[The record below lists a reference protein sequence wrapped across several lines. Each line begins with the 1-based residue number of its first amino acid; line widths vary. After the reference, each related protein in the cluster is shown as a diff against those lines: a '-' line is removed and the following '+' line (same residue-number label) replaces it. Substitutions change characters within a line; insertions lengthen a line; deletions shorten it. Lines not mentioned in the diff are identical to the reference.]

1 LRKIKVLEVI
11 RQGLIGGGESHVID
25 VVKFLDRSIFEPYVI
40 SFTDGPMIS
49 ELEDMDVKSHVIPT
63 QNAFDT
69 HIWSKISKFIDEN
82 EIDLI
87 HAHGSRAQSNVFW
100 SARKKRKPLIYTVH
114 GWSFHDDQKVLAQ
127 KVRIISEKFMVNM
140 ADMVINV
147 SWSNQ
152 QTGLKKIGKYNN
164 RVINNGIDLNKFSS
178 KVSASELKATLQI
191 PKDKIVVGC
200 IMRMTKQKN
209 PMGMLRAFRQAN
221 QQVGNLHLLLVGDGE
236 LMPQIK
242 AYIDKHSLESNVTLT
257 GNQKDIP
264 QLLSMIDIYCLPSLW
279 EGLPLSLLEAM
290 AMRKAIIATRVDGTK
305 ELIQEGVNGLIIE
318 PNDTKSLAE
327 KVVFLSKQKE
337 IRTEYGRLAESLII
351 RDHSV
356 TKMVKEIEEVYF
368 SLLNKKF
375 END

>member
-1 LRKIKVLEVI
+1 MRKLKVLEVI

-25 VVKFLDRSIFEPYVI
+25 VVKFLDRSVFEPYVI

-49 ELEDMDVKSHVIPT
+49 ELEGMGVKCHIIPT
-63 QNAFDT
+63 QKAFDT

-100 SARKKRKPLIYTVH
+100 SARKKGKPLIYTVH
-114 GWSFHDDQKVLAQ
+114 GWSFHADQNVLAQ
-127 KVRIISEKFMVNM
+127 KARIISEKFMVNM

-147 SWSNQ
+147 SMTNQ

-178 KVSASELKATLQI
+178 KVSASKLKVTLKI
-191 PKDKIVVGC
+191 PKGRIVVGC

-209 PMGMLRAFRQAN
+209 PMGMLTAFRQAN
-221 QQVGNLHLLLVGDGE
+221 QQVDNLHLLLVGDGE
-236 LMPQIK
+236 LMPQII
-242 AYIDKHSLESNVTLT
+242 AYINKYRLESIVTLT
-257 GNQKDIP
+257 GNRKDIP
-264 QLLSMIDIYCLPSLW
+264 QLLSVIDIYCLPSLW

-305 ELIQEGVNGLIIE
+305 ELIQEGVNGLMIE
-318 PNDTKSLAE
+318 PNDTKALAE
-327 KVVFLSKQKE
+327 KVVFLSKRKE
-337 IRTEYGRLAESLII
+337 IRTEYGRLAESLIV
-351 RDHSV
+351 RDYSV
-356 TKMVKEIEEVYF
+356 NKMVKEIEGVYF
-368 SLLNKKF
+368 SLINKKF

>member
-1 LRKIKVLEVI
+1 MRKIKVLEVI

-49 ELEDMDVKSHVIPT
+49 ELEDMDVKSHIIPT
-63 QNAFDT
+63 QKAFDT

-114 GWSFHDDQKVLAQ
+114 GWSFHDDQKVFAQ
-127 KVRIISEKFMVNM
+127 KVRVISEKFMVNM

-147 SWSNQ
+147 SRSNQ

-191 PKDKIVVGC
+191 PKDAIVVGC

-209 PMGMLRAFRQAN
+209 PMSMLRAFRQAN

-257 GNQKDIP
+257 GNRKDIP

>member
-1 LRKIKVLEVI
+1 MRKIKVLEVI

-49 ELEDMDVKSHVIPT
+49 ELEAMEVKSHIIPT
-63 QNAFDT
+63 QKAFDT

-114 GWSFHDDQKVLAQ
+114 GWSFHDDQKVFAQ
-127 KVRIISEKFMVNM
+127 KVRVISEKFMVNM

-147 SWSNQ
+147 SRSNQ

-191 PKDKIVVGC
+191 PKDAIVVGC

-257 GNQKDIP
+257 GNRKDIP